1 MIIVWPI
8 EKFIERFNYIGH
20 SKASIKDLFEVEKPF
35 SVEDTIEKIE
45 NFLLE
50 N

>member
-20 SKASIKDLFEVEKPF
+20 SKSHIKDLFEVK
-35 SVEDTIEKIE
+35 
-45 NFLLE
+45 
-50 N
+50 